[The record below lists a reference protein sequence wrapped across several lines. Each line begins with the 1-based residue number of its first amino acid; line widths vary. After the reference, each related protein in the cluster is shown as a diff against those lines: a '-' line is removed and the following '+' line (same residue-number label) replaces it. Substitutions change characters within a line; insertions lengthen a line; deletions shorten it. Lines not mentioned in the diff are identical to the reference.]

1 MKIFKCQNCGNT
13 LHFNNDTCLRCG
25 FRVGYIS
32 ELFTLSALTPE
43 GDQLRALANPDTLYI
58 SCNNASEAAC
68 NWLVPA
74 DSGESFCLAC
84 RYNVTIPD
92 LSVPDN
98 QERWQKIEQAKKHLF
113 YSLTRFELPIPSR
126 KDGMEPG
133 LAFEFLADVENLD
146 GSTENVLTGHADG
159 LISLNIVEADDAERE
174 RRRTAMGEPYRTLIG
189 HFRHEVGHF
198 YWDLLIRDGN
208 RVDSFKALF
217 GDPDLDYAQALQ
229 QHYQNGAPLDWRDNF
244 ISAYA
249 SSHPWEDFAETW
261 AHCFHMVDGLE
272 TARVFGITPD
282 FQFGT
287 APAKPVDYS
296 FDPYHATNIKPVIA
310 SWIPLTVAINSLNR
324 SLGQPDFYPFVLT
337 NKVITK
343 IDFVLRLIVSAQK
356 EQEEAE
362 AAVPTQAVQEEQG
375 MASEQSL
382 QNT

>member
-13 LHFNNDTCLRCG
+13 LYFNNDTCLSCG
-25 FRVGYIS
+25 FMVGYVT
-32 ELFTLSALTPE
+32 ELFTMSALTPE
-43 GDQLRALANPDTLYI
+43 GDHLRALADPDKPYI
-58 SCNNASEAAC
+58 FCHNASEAAC

-74 DSGESFCLAC
+74 DSGEIFCLAC
-84 RYNVTIPD
+84 RYNLTIPD

-98 QERWQKIEQAKKHLF
+98 HERWQKIEQAKKHLF

-126 KDGMEPG
+126 RDNPDSG
-133 LAFEFLADVENLD
+133 LGFEFLADRENID
-146 GSTENVLTGHADG
+146 GTTENVLTGHAGG
-159 LISLNIVEADDAERE
+159 LISLNIGEADDAERE

-198 YWDLLIRDGN
+198 YWDLLIRDGG
-208 RVDSFKALF
+208 RMDSFRALF
-217 GDPDLDYAQALQ
+217 GDPGADYATALQ
-229 QHYQNGAPLDWRDNF
+229 QHYQNGAPFDWRENY

-272 TARVFGITPD
+272 TARAFGITPD
-282 FQFGT
+282 FQFGGGS
-287 APAKPVDYS
+287 AKPVDGG
-296 FDPYHATNIKPVIA
+296 FDPYHATSIRPVIA

-337 NKVITK
+337 GKVITK

-362 AAVPTQAVQEEQG
+362 PTPLDPAPVLEMPLG
-375 MASEQSL
+375 
-382 QNT
+382 